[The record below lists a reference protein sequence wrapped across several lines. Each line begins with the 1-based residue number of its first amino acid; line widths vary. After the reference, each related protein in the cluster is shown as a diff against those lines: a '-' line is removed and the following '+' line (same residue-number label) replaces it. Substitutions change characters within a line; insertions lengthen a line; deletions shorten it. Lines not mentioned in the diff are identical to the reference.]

1 MEKKIVLT
9 GKIGPAFGDRN
20 SWISVNALD
29 IMGSSE
35 GEDCIMTASVTNWP
49 LNDRA
54 DSMRAAFDILDRAGA
69 EW

>member
-1 MEKKIVLT
+1 MGKRIVLT
-9 GKIGPAFGDRN
+9 GKMGPTFGDRN

-29 IMGSSE
+29 VMGSPD
-35 GEDCIMTASVTNWP
+35 GEDCVITASVTNWP

-54 DSMRAAFDILDRAGA
+54 DSMRAVFDTLGRSGA